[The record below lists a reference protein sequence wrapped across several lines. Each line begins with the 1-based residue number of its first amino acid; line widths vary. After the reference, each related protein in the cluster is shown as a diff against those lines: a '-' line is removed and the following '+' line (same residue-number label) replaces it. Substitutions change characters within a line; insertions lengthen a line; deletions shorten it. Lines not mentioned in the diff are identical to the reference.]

1 MSATQLVSEADV
13 KGYFAVMLLAGGI
26 ATASKQVGVV
36 FGVGMLETV
45 SAVLI
50 FGTAVLVSGVIVRTS
65 IAAIRKNRER
75 ETSLTH

>member
-1 MSATQLVSEADV
+1 MSATQLVNEADV

-45 SAVLI
+45 SAGLI
-50 FGTAVLVSGVIVRTS
+50 FGTTILVSGAIVLMS

-75 ETSLTH
+75 EASLTH